1 MNKENRRI
9 YSHHRSSQGQGK
21 LEPLRVN
28 IPVKKQIISTEE
40 QPQQRKAL
48 QPAVTNTDRASIRVQ
63 HRPDPTKSKKR
74 VASELVNEQS
84 VPSIIHDVRRNLKY
98 QKHECIGLGGFAKV
112 FRVMNEHGKEYAAK
126 VIAKAS
132 LSDKKRKEKL
142 LAEINIHR
150 SLLHEYIVQYHSCF
164 EDKSYV
170 YIITEYCQN
179 ETLNAMLVRRRKLTE
194 DEVRYIMGQILSAV
208 RYISD
213 NRIVHRDIK
222 LGNVFLDKNMNCKLG
237 DFGLSARLV
246 NEFDRRKTTCGTP
259 HYIAPEILFDSTG
272 HNHRADMW
280 SAGVLM
286 YTLLF
291 GKHPFH
297 HDERRKLYQ
306 IVKQNKDSNTFS
318 FPSEDFH
325 VSADAKNLI
334 SSLLVNNPD
343 HRLTVTQALKH
354 PFFLSHNIPENLPR
368 DALFKQPS
376 HKSLYPS
383 KYNNIS
389 SQSKVADSI
398 RHAANENESYVDQSI
413 QPPLELLEE
422 VILDH
427 RTHFPIKQTLS
438 HTSRMVIPKPNIPSV
453 SLKRKYSNMDK
464 DISSSAAKRINT
476 LNNNNTND
484 ANSVAIIARQDV
496 PTHDAT
502 NHIDTTKGSS
512 TKRAN
517 ASATTTKKITEPAI
531 EQISKQSKAQTGR
544 KPIIEEMAEK
554 LKIMIER
561 KEIRPVPNK
570 NEIES
575 YKEGKIEWNRG
586 NVFIKSWLD
595 GSKRYGFC
603 YCLSDDTLGVLYND
617 GSTLTTHDEKH
628 YYYLYQQQH
637 STGYIESTYI
647 HDQFPANLEKK
658 RHILQQFKCYNVT
671 NLDVDYG
678 TPKASYPTGTHVLK
692 YAVDKNAISFK
703 LSNGVVQV

>member
-21 LEPLRVN
+21 LEPLKVKL
-28 IPVKKQIISTEE
+28 PVQKQIISTEE

-74 VASELVNEQS
+74 VASELVDERS
-84 VPSIIHDVRRNLKY
+84 VPSIIHDVKRNLKY
-98 QKHECIGLGGFAKV
+98 QKHEYL
-112 FRVMNEHGKEYAAK
+112 
-126 VIAKAS
+126 
-132 LSDKKRKEKL
+132 
-142 LAEINIHR
+142 
-150 SLLHEYIVQYHSCF
+150 
-164 EDKSYV
+164 
-170 YIITEYCQN
+170 
-179 ETLNAMLVRRRKLTE
+179 
-194 DEVRYIMGQILSAV
+194 
-208 RYISD
+208 
-213 NRIVHRDIK
+213 
-222 LGNVFLDKNMNCKLG
+222 
-237 DFGLSARLV
+237 
-246 NEFDRRKTTCGTP
+246 
-259 HYIAPEILFDSTG
+259 
-272 HNHRADMW
+272 
-280 SAGVLM
+280 
-286 YTLLF
+286 
-291 GKHPFH
+291 
-297 HDERRKLYQ
+297 
-306 IVKQNKDSNTFS
+306 
-318 FPSEDFH
+318 
-325 VSADAKNLI
+325 
-334 SSLLVNNPD
+334 
-343 HRLTVTQALKH
+343 RLTVTQALKH

-383 KYNNIS
+383 EYNNTS

-422 VILDH
+422 VVLDH
-427 RTHFPIKQTLS
+427 RTHFPIKQALS
-438 HTSRMVIPKPNIPSV
+438 HTSRMVIPKPNIPSA

-464 DISSSAAKRINT
+464 DVSSSAAKRINT
-476 LNNNNTND
+476 LNNNTNGT
-484 ANSVAIIARQDV
+484 NSVAVIARQDM
-496 PTHDAT
+496 PIHDAT
-502 NHIDTTKGSS
+502 KHMDATKDSS

-517 ASATTTKKITEPAI
+517 APATTTKKITEPAI
-531 EQISKQSKAQTGR
+531 EQISNQTQTGR

-575 YKEGKIEWNRG
+575 YKEGKLEWNRG

-603 YCLSDDTLGVLYND
+603 YCLSDDTLGALYND

-628 YYYLYQQQH
+628 YYYLYQRQH
-637 STGYIESTYI
+637 STGYIESTYT

-658 RHILQQFKCYNVT
+658 RHILQQFKYYNVT

-692 YAVDKNAISFK
+692 YAVDKSAISFK
-703 LSNGVVQV
+703 LNNGVVQFNFFNHNKLILYDGGRKLVFIDENKSLSHHHTIDALYSDNQSLIECIKSGYQMLKAQNEIRLEVLRNERWKRYKRLNTVPLR